1 MIIKYLRLADFRNYR
16 RQEFEF
22 SPEITLIIG
31 PNASGKT
38 NILEAIYCL
47 AAGASWRT
55 ESAKNM
61 IRFGA
66 EVAHIIGNVDDNG
79 GGVGLRLTLTGGTIA
94 GKRSAAVIY
103 KVDEVPRRRADFIGR
118 LKAVLFEPESLEIVI
133 GDPPFRRRFL
143 DEALSQTDREYVRS
157 LLAYTKAL
165 RIRNKLLDA
174 IRDGLAKEETLE
186 FWERTLVKHGG
197 LIQNSR
203 QNLIGWMNSFRQ
215 SLRATAGSVA
225 ISGAPRN
232 DELILRYL
240 PNVINQDRLDQYRDR
255 EILAGHTF
263 TGQQRDD
270 FEININ
276 SKNGYN
282 GYNGLNGYNHSS
294 HLSHSNHSKALSAFG
309 SRGEQRMAVL
319 QLKLLEAKWIETQ
332 TGETPVL
339 LLDDIFSELD
349 SDHEKMVGELV
360 AGRQTIMTATEIHQ
374 GHYPEAKIVELTEAQ
389 NSNLKYQSQV

>member
-16 RQEFEF
+16 RRELEF

-31 PNASGKT
+31 PNAAGKT
-38 NILEAIYCL
+38 NILEAIYLL
-47 AAGASWRT
+47 ATGDSWRT
-55 ESAKNM
+55 ETAKDM
-61 IRFGA
+61 VRFGA
-66 EVAHIIGNVDDNG
+66 EAAHVIGNIDENG
-79 GGVGLRLTLTGGTIA
+79 GGVGLRLTLTGGTVN
-94 GKRSAAVIY
+94 GKRSTATLY
-103 KVDEVPRRRADFIGR
+103 KVDEVPRRRTDFAGR

-133 GDPPFRRRFL
+133 GDPCHRRQYL
-143 DEALSQTDREYVRS
+143 DEALSQTDKEYYRS
-157 LLAYTKAL
+157 LHSYAKAL

-174 IRDGLAKEETLE
+174 IRDGRTKEETLE

-197 LIQNSR
+197 LIQDQR
-203 QNLIGWMNSFRQ
+203 QKLIQWMNSFQ

-232 DELILRYL
+232 DGLILRYL

-263 TGQQRDD
+263 VGPQRD
-270 FEININ
+270 EIIIATNN
-276 SKNGYN
+276 QQLAASQKS
-282 GYNGLNGYNHSS
+282 L
-294 HLSHSNHSKALSAFG
+294 AAFG

-349 SDHEKMVGELV
+349 SEHEKMVGELV

-374 GHYPEAKIVELTEAQ
+374 GHYPKAKVIELE
-389 NSNLKYQSQV
+389 